1 VTDPL
6 DLDRDLDRWAAWADG
21 RLSAADARALEA
33 ALSRDPALA
42 REAEAFRQVHLATAG
57 LGAESPPS
65 SRIAFDSL
73 DLDALSPEQRAGS
86 RMPRWPWML
95 AAAAVLVGL
104 TAWALGGFGG
114 TGGTARPESANVV
127 LAAIPLSQEPLE
139 PPAALLAGYDPAKSP
154 ETGGMS
160 WLSAEAE
167 AAAVARYTGRD
178 VFVYAHYGECPMCR
192 RMDATTLRNAEVR
205 ALLAR
210 FVPLKLALEE
220 EPEEKVKPFFQAG
233 WPYFAVR
240 KADGTQVAVFT
251 GMHDAAEMKQS
262 LEKAL
267 SVATAKP
274 LAWEQAAA
282 RARRDADLRAG
293 REALL
298 AARTEA
304 ATDPARA
311 RETLRQ
317 AAARLTESDAGRDL
331 ARVLDAWRAESPFPV
346 LTEPTR

>member
-1 VTDPL
+1 MTDPL
-6 DLDRDLDRWAAWADG
+6 DLDRLAAWADG
-21 RLSAADARALEA
+21 RLSPADARALEA

-42 REAEAFRQVHLATAG
+42 REAEAFREVHAATAG
-57 LGAESPPS
+57 LRDEAPPPS
-65 SRIAFDSL
+65 HIAFDSL

-86 RMPRWPWML
+86 RTPRWPWML

-104 TAWALGGFGG
+104 TAWALGGFWG

-139 PPAALLAGYDPAKSP
+139 PPAALLAGYQPAKQGTS
-154 ETGGMS
+154 ELS
-160 WLSAEAE
+160 WLSVESQATE
-167 AAAVARYTGRD
+167 VARYTGRD
-178 VFVYAHYGECPMCR
+178 VFVYAHFADCPLCR
-192 RMDATTLRNAEVR
+192 RMDATTLRDAGVR
-205 ALLAR
+205 EALAN
-210 FVPLKLALEE
+210 FVPLRLSLEG
-220 EPEEKVKPFFQAG
+220 EPAAEVKPYFEKG

-240 KADGTQVAVFT
+240 RADGTPVALFT
-251 GMHDAAEMKQS
+251 GMYDVANMKLK

-267 SVATAKP
+267 GKAAAKP
-274 LAWEQAAA
+274 LAWDQAAL

-317 AAARLTESDAGRDL
+317 AAARLTDTDAGRDL
-331 ARVLDAWRAESPFPV
+331 ARVEAAWRPNDPFPT
-346 LTEPTR
+346 LTEPAR